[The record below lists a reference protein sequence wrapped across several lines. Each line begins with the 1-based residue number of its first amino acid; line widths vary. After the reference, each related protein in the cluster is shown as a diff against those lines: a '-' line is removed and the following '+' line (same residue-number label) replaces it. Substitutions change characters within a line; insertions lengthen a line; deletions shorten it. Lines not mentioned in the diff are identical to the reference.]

1 MLKCKFT
8 FLNQGD
14 VISVDEVTCYYSE
27 KEFINNRD
35 LIKVI
40 KDNFQIDISDYEL
53 SEFAIKIADIKDS
66 LSFTIHLKKDDHD
79 KIRDFKLRKIL
90 EKTQL

>member
-1 MLKCKFT
+1 MLKYKFT

-14 VISVDEVTCYYSE
+14 VISVDEVTCYSE

-53 SEFAIKIADIKDS
+53 SEFAIKIEDIKDS

-90 EKTQL
+90 EKTQF